1 MEFSGEKMET
11 LHTKTI
17 IIGGGPSGANA
28 ARSLAESG
36 EDVILIEK
44 DFSFEKPCGGGL
56 FLRAFD
62 EFDIPKSLIKKRV
75 NTINIISPNVEKVS
89 VDISDHPLGVVHRQA
104 FDSALRDL
112 AQAAGAQV
120 IEAKMNTIT
129 PTPDGVEV
137 HAHRSDGSALR
148 IEAEYAIAADGVNS
162 SVRRRLLDE
171 VPSRVL
177 TYYADLHDEETAS
190 CQFWFGDDISP
201 GYYAWI
207 FPHHEGVNV
216 GLVADDK
223 HRMRQFY
230 DRFFDKAS
238 INESPPKPKGYFIPH
253 WKPMTLYRDHV
264 FYVGDSASLVLPF
277 TYEGIYYA
285 LKSGKLAAEA
295 IIKNDPDLYEKS
307 WNNLYLK
314 KFKFLRIL
322 QSIFLR
328 NDWWATQMSRLYRHQ
343 KFQRAV
349 IGYWSGTK
357 EPYGLFLTL
366 YKAIKALIVY
376 R

>member
-1 MEFSGEKMET
+1 MET
-11 LHTKTI
+11 LHTKTV

-56 FLRAFD
+56 FIRAFD
-62 EFDIPKSLIKKRV
+62 EFNIPKSLIKKRV
-75 NTINIISPNVEKVS
+75 DTIDIVSPTLEKVS
-89 VDISDHPLGVVHRQA
+89 VDISDFPLGVVYRQE
-104 FDSALRDL
+104 FDHTLRQL
-112 AQAAGAQV
+112 AEASGAKV
-120 IEAKMNTIT
+120 IEAKMDTIT
-129 PTPDGVEV
+129 TQAESIIVEAHRPDGQTIRV
-137 HAHRSDGSALR
+137 L
-148 IEAEYAIAADGVNS
+148 AEYAIVADGVNS
-162 SVRRRLLDE
+162 PSRRRLLGE

-230 DRFFDKAS
+230 DRFFDKAG
-238 INESPPKPKGYFIPH
+238 IEESAPKPKGYFIPH
-253 WKPMTLYRDHV
+253 WKPMTLYRDRV

-295 IIKNDPDLYEKS
+295 IIKNDQKLYEKS
-307 WNNLYLK
+307 WNDLYLK

-328 NDWWATQMSRLYRHQ
+328 NDWWATQMSRFYQHP

-349 IGYWSGTK
+349 IGYWSEARDPAGFFATIFK
-357 EPYGLFLTL
+357 VLKGLIF
-366 YKAIKALIVY
+366 Y

>member
-1 MEFSGEKMET
+1 MDDIKCMVAV
-11 LHTKTI
+11 
-17 IIGGGPSGANA
+17 IGGGPSGANA
-28 ARSLAESG
+28 ARTLAQG
-36 EDVILIEK
+36 GVDVVLIEK

-62 EFDIPKSLIKKRV
+62 EFDLPKSLIKKRV
-75 NTINIISPNVEKVS
+75 DTIDIVAPTLEKVS
-89 VDISDHPLGVVHRQA
+89 VDISDFPLGVVHRQA
-104 FDSALRDL
+104 FDHTLRKLAETSGAAL
-112 AQAAGAQV
+112 
-120 IEAKMNTIT
+120 IEAKMHSISTEAGSVTI
-129 PTPDGVEV
+129 E
-137 HAHRSDGSALR
+137 AHRTDGKMIQIL
-148 IEAEYAIAADGVNS
+148 AEYVIVADGVNS
-162 SVRRRLLDE
+162 PSRRRLLGE
-171 VPSRVL
+171 NPSRVL
-177 TYYADLHDEETAS
+177 TYYADLHDEQTAS

-207 FPHHEGVNV
+207 FPHHKGINV

-230 DRFFDKAS
+230 DRFFAKAG
-238 INESPPKPKGYFIPH
+238 IKEAAPKPKGYFIPH
-253 WKPMTLYRDHV
+253 WKPMTLYRDRV

-295 IIKNDPDLYEKS
+295 ILKNDPDLYEKS
-307 WNNLYLK
+307 WNGLYLK

-328 NDWWATQMSRLYRHQ
+328 NDWWATQMSRFYRHP

-349 IGYWSGTK
+349 IGYWSGAK
-357 EPYGLFLTL
+357 EPSGFFSTI
-366 YKAIKALIVY
+366 YKAFKALILY

>member
-1 MEFSGEKMET
+1 MET
-11 LHTKTI
+11 LHTKTV

-28 ARSLAESG
+28 ARYLAKAG
-36 EDVILIEK
+36 EDVLLIEK

-56 FLRAFD
+56 FIRAFD
-62 EFDIPKSLIKKRV
+62 EFDLPKSLIKKRV
-75 NTINIISPNVEKVS
+75 DTIDIVAPNLEKVS
-89 VDISDHPLGVVHRQA
+89 VDISDFPLGVVHRQV
-104 FDSALRDL
+104 FDRSLRHL
-112 AQAAGAQV
+112 AEATGAKV
-120 IEAKMNTIT
+120 IEAKMDTIT
-129 PTPDGVEV
+129 TTANSVTVE
-137 HAHRSDGSALR
+137 AHRSDGHPLR
-148 IEAEYAIAADGVNS
+148 IHAEYAIVADGVNS
-162 SVRRRLLDE
+162 PSRRRLLGE

-177 TYYADLHDEETAS
+177 TYYADLHDEQTDA

-201 GYYAWI
+201 RYYAWI

-223 HRMRQFY
+223 HRMRRFY
-230 DRFFDKAS
+230 DRFFQKAG
-238 INESPPKPKGYFIPH
+238 IEESAPKPKGYFIPH
-253 WKPMTLYRDHV
+253 WKPMRLRYKRV
-264 FYVGDSASLVLPF
+264 LFVGDSASLVLPF

-295 IIKNDPDLYEKS
+295 IIEGDISSYEKR
-307 WNNLYLK
+307 WNMLYLK

-328 NDWWATQMSRLYRHQ
+328 NDWFAIQMSRFYRHE

-349 IGYWSGTK
+349 IGYWSGAR
-357 EPYGLFLTL
+357 EPAGIFSTI
-366 YKAIKALIVY
+366 IKALKALILY